1 MSHEADK
8 FARRPVAIGAVVAVA
23 IVLFGWGL
31 PALMEAPLTKAVE
44 AGRGSVDPIA
54 YGGRQR
60 PPVPRLQVN
69 PDRDIEE
76 HRRREDAILSSYA
89 WIDREQGVVRIPIE
103 RAMAAMAENGGNR

>member
-1 MSHEADK
+1 M
-8 FARRPVAIGAVVAVA
+8 AVL

-31 PALMEAPLTKAVE
+31 PTLMEGPLVEAVE
-44 AGRGSVDPIA
+44 ASRGSVDPIA

-76 HRRREDAILSSYA
+76 HRDREEAILSSYA
-89 WIDREQGVVRIPIE
+89 WIDRQQGLARIPID
-103 RAMAAMAENGGNR
+103 RAMAALAKDGGNR